1 MLELVYRT
9 YSDEQIPQAVKDL
22 SVELVDQLSAGLE
35 KTFFIT
41 EFNRVQQSI
50 LRYRMERKMK
60 DRLLVGTYEGQ

>member
-1 MLELVYRT
+1 MYRT